1 MSRGTGCIVYP
12 GPWLKGAIIQPVLQD
27 GTGNLSWAF
36 LAWAWAG
43 FKGGM
48 SIMSSEVSPGMQ
60 KVTQHA
66 RPPATM
72 QRQQKSWGEPGGA
85 VRDLGHGS
93 GHFPQ
98 QPSCPLEAR
107 SGTSYTMN
115 VLNQSSDTGQSPPL
129 AAKGKVLGS
138 SH

>member
-36 LAWAWAG
+36 LAWTWAG

-66 RPPATM
+66 RPPAAM
-72 QRQQKSWGEPGGA
+72 QSQQKSWGEPGGA

-98 QPSCPLEAR
+98 QPSCLKRGVAR
-107 SGTSYTMN
+107 AT
-115 VLNQSSDTGQSPPL
+115 Q
-129 AAKGKVLGS
+129 
-138 SH
+138 